1 MRRIDNI
8 ANHSFDIQYV
18 ISLIVLV
25 FTISNAGFKPLDY
38 SYLVF
43 FFFALL
49 HLTLLS
55 LIHSFSARINY
66 LPFSVEK
73 LENCSKYT
81 LILLTLS
88 LVYLIIQI
96 FIQQI
101 TNNNLFLV
109 GVPLIVVIGL
119 GSGALKHLRNLRYWN
134 KLELLVNPTQ
144 LSVYDSYDEMD
155 TPVLVKIENK
165 TKEEVNVVLYMQ
177 LPEKVHCKIGDDEY
191 TNLYSDEVTISP
203 KKHKVFFFYFRHSR
217 DEPDLEKI
225 KLVVSHK
232 RGKIEQ
238 ELVLFL
244 RV

>member
-1 MRRIDNI
+1 MRKDGRIDY
-8 ANHSFDIQYV
+8 SFDIQYV

-25 FTISNAGFKPLDY
+25 FTISNAGFKPLDC
-38 SYLVF
+38 SYLLF

-73 LENCSKYT
+73 LKNCSEYT
-81 LILLTLS
+81 LIMLTLS
-88 LVYLIIQI
+88 FVYLIVQI
-96 FIQQI
+96 FIRQVM
-101 TNNNLFLV
+101 NDNLFLV
-109 GVPLIVVIGL
+109 GIPLLVVVGL
-119 GSGALKHLRNLRYWN
+119 GSGALKHLKNLRYWN

-144 LSVYDSYDEMD
+144 LNVYDSYDEMD

-165 TKEEVNVVLYMQ
+165 TKEEVNVVLEMQ
-177 LPEKVHCKIGDDEY
+177 LPEKVHCKIGDNEY
-191 TNLYSDEVTISP
+191 TNLYSDELRIQP
-203 KKHKVFFFYFRHSR
+203 KKHRIFFFYFKHSR
-217 DEPDLEKI
+217 NEPDLERI
-225 KLVVSHK
+225 TLVVSHK
-232 RGKIEQ
+232 QGKIEQ